1 MVSAG
6 VSTLYLIH
14 MREPFEAVEREI
26 LFERE
31 DAEKPDLWEV
41 VDSEHHAL
49 DKKRINSLKEL
60 VSVGFK
66 LTIHGPYDP
75 WINIADREPS
85 RRRQSITRIKGS
97 IDAAA
102 ELEAKSF
109 NLHPGGYRG
118 FNEDRKRLSI
128 INCEAIASLHDYAS
142 SRGIFLSLEN
152 MPPNQDYFMVAPEEF
167 LELKEKSGIDLKV
180 TFDPGHANLAGF
192 IDDFLNTL
200 SKHILE
206 VHVHDNRGELDE
218 HLEVGLGSVN
228 WTKIFTELAAKEQR
242 VNYVLETY
250 NQPFKSLAWIKQQLS
265 ALEKRF
271 RFTRGI

>member
-66 LTIHGPYDP
+66 LTIHCPYDP

-85 RRRQSITRIKGS
+85 
-97 IDAAA
+97 
-102 ELEAKSF
+102 
-109 NLHPGGYRG
+109 
-118 FNEDRKRLSI
+118 
-128 INCEAIASLHDYAS
+128 
-142 SRGIFLSLEN
+142 
-152 MPPNQDYFMVAPEEF
+152 
-167 LELKEKSGIDLKV
+167 
-180 TFDPGHANLAGF
+180 
-192 IDDFLNTL
+192 
-200 SKHILE
+200 
-206 VHVHDNRGELDE
+206 
-218 HLEVGLGSVN
+218 
-228 WTKIFTELAAKEQR
+228 
-242 VNYVLETY
+242 
-250 NQPFKSLAWIKQQLS
+250 
-265 ALEKRF
+265 
-271 RFTRGI
+271 